1 MMFRKKIA
9 NTLKSKYKT
18 ILLTG
23 KNNINFGHAC
33 GTCRFGFDPAVSVL
47 NENNHAHDVENLYI
61 TDASF
66 FPSSGG
72 TNPSLTIAAN
82 AIRVAEEINRK
93 LVL

>member
-1 MMFRKKIA
+1 MLFRSIA
-9 NTLKSKYKT
+9 LKSKYKT
-18 ILLTG
+18 IRLSG

-33 GTCRFGFDPAVSVL
+33 GTCRFGSDPTKSVL
-47 NENNHAHDVENLYI
+47 NEKNRAHDLDNLYI

-82 AIRVAEEINRK
+82 AIRVAEEINQQ
-93 LVL
+93 LSL